1 MRRQLLAL
9 VAATALTTFAS
20 PVWADDYV
28 LMKVN
33 SQDVTKTEVDR
44 MWAGLFPAGQ
54 APELE
59 AMQPQ
64 MRDKILRGVMTER
77 LLLGEALKQGVDKSD
92 AVAKELEEVKR
103 KLVVRHFLEA
113 KTADISEAD
122 LKREYETMVA
132 SMRDQKEVRAR
143 HILVST
149 EAEAKDVKKKL
160 DDGKKFEDVAR
171 EYSKD
176 PGSAKQGGDLGYFT
190 KDKMVKPFA
199 DAAFSM
205 KKGAIS
211 EPVKSQFGWHVIKVE
226 DSRPVTIPTYN
237 QVKEQ
242 LRVSLQEKKLNDYI
256 RGLVKEADVKVYDAK
271 GEELPFSKD
280 IPAEKDAA
288 KKD

>member
-9 VAATALTTFAS
+9 VAATALTTLAS

-113 KTADISEAD
+113 KTSDISEAD

-205 KKGAIS
+205 KKGAVS

-256 RGLVKEADVKVYDAK
+256 RGLVKDAEVKVYDAK